1 MIHLIGNIAVWVAL
15 AASAGFCG
23 LYACVPWR
31 RSVEGWHL
39 MTFTGV
45 LAGAFAWIA
54 YRQTTARTL
63 ALPAA
68 EERART
74 LILSALALL
83 LVWRFLLLIRAQ
95 TRRRRKR

>member
-23 LYACVPWR
+23 LYAFVPWR
-31 RSVEGWHL
+31 RSAEGWHL
-39 MTFTGV
+39 MTFTAV
-45 LAGAFAWIA
+45 LAAAFAWIA

-63 ALPAA
+63 QLPPP
-68 EERART
+68 EERARAA
-74 LILSALALL
+74 ILGALALL
-83 LVWRFLLLIRAQ
+83 LVWRFLLLVRAQ